1 MMEAG
6 IGYGR
11 DIEEEHQIT
20 QLGRQRRLPGE
31 RGLWWHEI
39 AFFAGSFMDHWEWEF
54 WSNVPG
60 KNTYRNAH
68 VTQGDL

>member
-39 AFFAGSFMDHWEWEF
+39 AFFAGSFMDH
-54 WSNVPG
+54 
-60 KNTYRNAH
+60 
-68 VTQGDL
+68 